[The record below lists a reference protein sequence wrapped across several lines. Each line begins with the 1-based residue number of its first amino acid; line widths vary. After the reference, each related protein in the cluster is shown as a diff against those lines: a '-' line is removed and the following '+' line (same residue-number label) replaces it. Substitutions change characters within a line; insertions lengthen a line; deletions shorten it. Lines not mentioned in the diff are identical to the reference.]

1 MIKIKSLD
9 IFYYKRK
16 ERPEASGWGIVLLGH
31 VSAWWPISDR
41 AARSIGGGATPVS
54 SYLFVPPNTAA
65 ARPNRRCR
73 SRHPSSGCG
82 GAVRPAVPAPLLPGA
97 AAACLSAAVTLP
109 LCGCAAASAQ
119 RRRCCPYASP
129 RSAAGGLR
137 AERLRCRRA
146 PLAPW
151 PVQEEDWAPRTP
163 SPCALC
169 PMGCRKS
176 GRGGDAARA
185 AGVRGVR
192 STVAVG
198 NRAADGGWIGT
209 DARTSFKNDGASL
222 L

>member
-1 MIKIKSLD
+1 M
-9 IFYYKRK
+9 
-16 ERPEASGWGIVLLGH
+16 LLGQL
-31 VSAWWPISDR
+31 
-41 AARSIGGGATPVS
+41 AAGRRLYRRTSSFPQTP
-54 SYLFVPPNTAA
+54 PPLAPTGVAGLAIRRQDAA
-65 ARPNRRCR
+65 ALC
-73 SRHPSSGCG
+73 
-82 GAVRPAVPAPLLPGA
+82 AAPAVPAPLLPGA
-97 AAACLSAAVTLP
+97 AAACLSAVVTLP

-169 PMGCRKS
+169 PMGRRKS

>member
-1 MIKIKSLD
+1 M
-9 IFYYKRK
+9 
-16 ERPEASGWGIVLLGH
+16 LLGQLA
-31 VSAWWPISDR
+31 VGRRLYRRTSSFPQ
-41 AARSIGGGATPVS
+41 TPRPLAPTGVAG
-54 SYLFVPPNTAA
+54 LAIRRQDAA
-65 ARPNRRCR
+65 ALC
-73 SRHPSSGCG
+73 
-82 GAVRPAVPAPLLPGA
+82 AAPAVPAPLLPGA
-97 AAACLSAAVTLP
+97 AAACLSAVVTLP

>member
-1 MIKIKSLD
+1 MKSRER
-9 IFYYKRK
+9 KRF
-16 ERPEASGWGIVLLGH
+16 SV
-31 VSAWWPISDR
+31 AWLVGPFDW
-41 AARSIGGGATPVS
+41 ATPVS
-54 SYLFVPPNTAA
+54 SCPFIPPTAA
-65 ARPNRRCR
+65 EPPPPLAPTGVRIRRSLC
-73 SRHPSSGCG
+73 
-82 GAVRPAVPAPLLPGA
+82 AAPAVPAPLLPGA

-185 AGVRGVR
+185 AGVRG
-192 STVAVG
+192 G
-198 NRAADGGWIGT
+198 QIDGGRGEP
-209 DARTSFKNDGASL
+209 RR
-222 L
+222 

>member
-1 MIKIKSLD
+1 M
-9 IFYYKRK
+9 
-16 ERPEASGWGIVLLGH
+16 LLGQLA
-31 VSAWWPISDR
+31 VGRRLYRRTSSFPQ
-41 AARSIGGGATPVS
+41 TP
-54 SYLFVPPNTAA
+54 PPLAPTGVAGLAIRRQDAA
-65 ARPNRRCR
+65 ALC
-73 SRHPSSGCG
+73 
-82 GAVRPAVPAPLLPGA
+82 AAPAVPAPLLPGA
-97 AAACLSAAVTLP
+97 AAACLSAVVTLP

-169 PMGCRKS
+169 PMGRRKS

-185 AGVRGVR
+185 AGVRG
-192 STVAVG
+192 G
-198 NRAADGGWIGT
+198 QIDGG
-209 DARTSFKNDGASL
+209 RGAPRR
-222 L
+222 